1 MIRAEDILSS
11 KVFDDAINEIRSDL
25 WERFQDVPAGDTE
38 QLQGL
43 SLKSWALRE
52 FVGELERRM
61 TSSAETR
68 INRRV

>member
-1 MIRAEDILSS
+1 MINAEDILYS
-11 KVFDDAINEIRSDL
+11 KVFDDAINEIRLDI
-25 WERFQDVPAGDTE
+25 WDKFQNVPAGDTE

-61 TSSAETR
+61 TSSVETR